1 MNLIASIRQRE
12 RSSHLK
18 DLERRTGSLCWSR
31 AELCRLDSREF
42 RHQSRHESPRQAG
55 VWAAKRRNAWR
66 NRHPDASWPERRHL
80 VDSRQTWKATK
91 EQREEIFLSFL
102 TRQAEPQQWIF
113 LWFPTS
119 LGLLLSPSIP
129 LHKHKLWV
137 KTLWYLLLLS
147 FHISSEFGGNKT
159 FTSKQTYIWGK
170 VQIPS
175 QN

>member
-1 MNLIASIRQRE
+1 MNLNVSIRQRE
-12 RSSHLK
+12 CSSHLA
-18 DLERRTGSLCWSR
+18 DLERKTGFLCWSQ
-31 AELCRLDSREF
+31 AEPCRLDSREF

-55 VWAAKRRNAWR
+55 VWAVKRRNAWR
-66 NRHPDASWPERRHL
+66 NRHPDISWHEWRHL

-102 TRQAEPQQWIF
+102 TRQAELQQRIF

-129 LHKHKLWV
+129 LCKHKLWL
-137 KTLWYLLLLS
+137 KTLWYYPLLS

-159 FTSKQTYIWGK
+159 FTSKQIYIWGK
-170 VQIPS
+170 VQFPS
-175 QN
+175 QS